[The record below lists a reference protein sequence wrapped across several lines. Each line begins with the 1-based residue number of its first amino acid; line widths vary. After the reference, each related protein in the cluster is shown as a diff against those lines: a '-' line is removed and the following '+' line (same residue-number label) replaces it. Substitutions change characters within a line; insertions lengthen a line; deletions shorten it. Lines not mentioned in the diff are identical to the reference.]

1 MHGTRPQA
9 GPEEGKGLGC
19 LPGPPLPQ
27 SACLMRTAAGPT
39 LQPLRT
45 GGERARGKAAAVPSQ
60 TVQGE
65 SGAGRAGP
73 WPARVRAGT
82 HLLGLARGRASSDGL
97 NTTASVQAI
106 LGGQG
111 PGSTVL
117 PVCPRGLLEP
127 SQAVAPRSPLPSPHL
142 LPTRVPVW
150 ASGPQPGCGPLEP
163 SSLPSPSPWPLPAT
177 PSSSPLG
184 CWSGSHSVPY
194 PQSLVKMRSA

>member
-1 MHGTRPQA
+1 MDGTRPQA

-127 SQAVAPRSPLPSPHL
+127 SQAVAPP
-142 LPTRVPVW
+142 
-150 ASGPQPGCGPLEP
+150 EP
-163 SSLPSPSPWPLPAT
+163 SSLSSPSPYPCACVGVWTPARLWPPGALFPPLTLSLAPPSNPLFLSPRVLEWVAQCPLP
-177 PSSSPLG
+177 PEFS
-184 CWSGSHSVPY
+184 
-194 PQSLVKMRSA
+194 